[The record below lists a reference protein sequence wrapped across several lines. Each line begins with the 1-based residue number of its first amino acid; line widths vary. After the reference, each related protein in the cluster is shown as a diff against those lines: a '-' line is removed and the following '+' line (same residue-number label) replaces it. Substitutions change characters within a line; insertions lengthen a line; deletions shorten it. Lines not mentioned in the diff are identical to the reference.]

1 MNTKTLNFAKRL
13 IVDSIWK
20 SANLEGLGTTFPKTE
35 AILENISTETKK
47 EEVLFII
54 NMKRAWDFLLQN
66 IDYPICIMLLREYNK
81 IVGENL
87 YQGNGEI
94 RKSEVF
100 IGGTS
105 WKPTIPSEHE
115 IYEEVGKLNRIKDVE
130 LRALKYFCYIARTQ
144 MFIDGNK
151 RVAQLVAN
159 RVLIENDIG
168 VFQIP
173 VEAVEAFKGLLL
185 RFYET
190 NNDTEIISFMKEYC
204 IIRMSTGAK
213 QYKEK
218 REYKVIK
225 ITESFK
231 MSESQ
236 VRILNKILYNLRMEL
251 SSRNVTYAEL
261 YEDNDKIYLTLDNA
275 KYEMH
280 SGDNKLDFIIH
291 KTVALL
297 VDKVPIPI
305 KKVSF
310 CISDKY
316 DLVYGDFI
324 KSKEEKGSVELK
336 LW

>member
-1 MNTKTLNFAKRL
+1 MTRETLEFAKRL

-35 AILENISTETKK
+35 AILENIPTETKK
-47 EEVLFII
+47 EEVFFII

-66 IDYPICIMLLREYNK
+66 IDYPTCIMLLREYNK

-87 YQGNGEI
+87 YWGNGEI
-94 RKSEVF
+94 RKTEVS
-100 IGGTS
+100 IGGTT
-105 WKPTIPSEHE
+105 WKPVIPTENEIHE
-115 IYEEVGKLNRIKDVE
+115 KITELNKINDVE
-130 LRALKYFCYIARTQ
+130 LKALKYFCYVARTQ

-151 RVAQLVAN
+151 RVAQLITN
-159 RVLIENDIG
+159 KILIENDIG
-168 VFQIP
+168 IFQIP
-173 VEAVEAFKGLLL
+173 VEALEAFKGLLL

-190 NNDTEIISFMKEYC
+190 NDDTELISFMKEYC
-204 IIRMSTGAK
+204 IVRVDTGVK
-213 QYKEK
+213 QYKGK
-218 REYKVIK
+218 KEYKNIE

-236 VRILNKILYNLRMEL
+236 VRILNKILYNLRVEL
-251 SSRNVTYAEL
+251 SNKGITYAEL
-261 YEDNDKIYLTLDNA
+261 YESNDRIFLSLDNA

-280 SGDNKLDFIIH
+280 SGSNRLDFLIN
-291 KTVALL
+291 KTIALL
-297 VDKVPIPI
+297 VDKVPLPI

-310 CISDKY
+310 CVSDKY